1 MRPKLLVALV
11 LLTVVP
17 LLALAWVGV
26 RLARDQA
33 EGVRRQITRVAE
45 ERLREVD
52 GTIARLV
59 TERERGIRALTD
71 EVPQDAEALRARL
84 RREVHARHALVLDP
98 SGRLAFPPRERS
110 EAEQAFVERTRELW
124 AGGALAP
131 PAAEGVTAP
140 TASGWTTWYWGRGL
154 QLLYWRRLA
163 DGRLVGVELDRT
175 RLLADVIAAL
185 PATADEEARTA
196 LLDERG
202 EVLYAWGDAADGT
215 PIDRALA
222 APLDAWRL
230 RRWARFPAD
239 GGLVDFN
246 LWAGLAA
253 AGLALVGLAVFFG
266 RESARALSEAARRVS
281 FVNRVSHEL
290 KTPLTNIRL
299 YAELLAEDLDPE
311 DERAGRHL
319 GVIVAESRRLS
330 RLIGNLLTF
339 ARQQRRAERLHPAPH
354 VVDAIVR
361 DVLEGFG
368 PALAARGIAVGFDAG
383 APDTVPVDADALGQI
398 LGNLVSNVEKYA
410 AAGGR
415 LDVTTRQRDG
425 RTTITVADGGP
436 GIPPAWR
443 ERVFAPFERVD
454 DSTEG
459 ATGTGIGLTIAR
471 ELARLHGGDLVLR
484 PSPDGATFEITLGIP

>member
-1 MRPKLLVALV
+1 LKPKLLVALA

-17 LLALAWVGV
+17 LLALGFVGV

-33 EGVRRQITRVAE
+33 GDVRQQIARVAD

-59 TERERGIRALTD
+59 TERERRLRALTGD
-71 EVPQDAEALRARL
+71 VPADAEAFRAKL

-98 SGRLAFPPRERS
+98 SGKLAFPPRERS
-110 EAEQAFVERTRELW
+110 EAEQAFLERTRELW
-124 AGGALAP
+124 TGGALAP
-131 PAAEGVTAP
+131 PAAEGAAAP
-140 TASGWTTWYWGRGL
+140 ASGWTTWYWGRGL
-154 QLLYWRRLA
+154 SLLYWRRLA
-163 DGRLVGVELDRT
+163 DGRVVGVELDRT
-175 RLLADVIAAL
+175 RLLADMIAAL
-185 PATADEEARTA
+185 PATAGEEARTA

-202 EVLYAWGDAADGT
+202 EVLYAWGDAADGE
-215 PIDRALA
+215 PVDRALT

-230 RRWARFPAD
+230 RRWARFPGG

-246 LWAGLAA
+246 LWAGLGA

-266 RESARALSEAARRVS
+266 RESARALNEAARRVS

-299 YAELLAEDLDPE
+299 YAELLAEDLDPA

-339 ARQQRRAERLHPAPH
+339 ARQQRHGERLHRGPH

-361 DVLEGFG
+361 DVLGGFG
-368 PALAARGIAVGFDAG
+368 PALAARGVAVHLEAG
-383 APDTVPVDADALGQI
+383 APATVQVDADALGQI
-398 LGNLVSNVEKYA
+398 LGNLVGNVEKYA
-410 AAGGR
+410 AAGGH

-425 RTTITVADGGP
+425 RTTITVADRGP

-454 DSTEG
+454 DSPEG
-459 ATGTGIGLTIAR
+459 PTGTGIGLTIAR

-484 PSPDGATFEITLGIP
+484 PSDAGACFELTLESPP